1 MTSELYKNLC
11 PSTNARNVWDGK
23 RFIIS
28 RLAAFF
34 RPR

>member
-23 RFIIS
+23 RFLIS